1 MYCAPQHISMIS
13 SSPYA
18 RLLAAS
24 DVRFVFAA
32 SLIGRLPIGMTGLA
46 ILLLVQ
52 QAVGSFAFGGTV
64 TGSYIA
70 GLACVAPLVGRL
82 IDRSGPRAVLLASA
96 VLFPASLLAL
106 VAAVHAASATLTVL
120 LWASAA
126 GAAFPP
132 ITVCIRTYLR
142 QRLTDDA
149 DLSTAY
155 SLDSA
160 LIEVMFI
167 AGPLLVA
174 ALAALASPTAAV
186 WCAGACGAIGAL
198 LFWRSKALRGWRIE
212 AARTTTLLG
221 PLATRNFL
229 PLIAIVAC
237 YSLAF
242 GLTEIGVVA
251 FAAEVGR
258 PTLAGVFLGVMSAGS
273 ALGGLAYG
281 SRGWAA
287 PLLRQFGVTLGIMA
301 IGLFVLAAPWSSPA
315 FFALCFFAGIV
326 MAPALIIQSML
337 IAKTA
342 RPEHTTEA
350 FTWSTTALLA
360 GVGLGMAAG
369 GVLVEA
375 WQSAAALATGGAATA
390 LAAALAWWLAGR

>member
-1 MYCAPQHISMIS
+1 MIS
-13 SSPYA
+13 LAPYT
-18 RLLAAS
+18 RLLQAPEL
-24 DVRFVFAA
+24 RFLFGA

-52 QAVGSFAFGGTV
+52 QASASFAAGGVV
-64 TGSYIA
+64 TGCYIA
-70 GLACVAPLVGRL
+70 GLACVAPLLGRL
-82 IDRSGPRAVLLASA
+82 IDRRGPSVVLFVSA
-96 VLFPASLLAL
+96 LLFPASLAAL
-106 VAAVHAASATLTVL
+106 VAAVRAGSGILMVL
-120 LWASAA
+120 LWAWIA

-142 QRLTDDA
+142 QHLNDDA

-160 LIEVMFI
+160 LIELMFI

-174 ALAALASPTAAV
+174 GLAALASPSAAV
-186 WCAGACGAIGAL
+186 ALAAACAAIGAL
-198 LFWRSKALRGWRIE
+198 LFSRSTALRTWRIE
-212 AARTTTLLG
+212 TTRNATLLG
-221 PLATRNFL
+221 PLATHSFL
-229 PLIAIVAC
+229 PLIAIVGC

-251 FAAEVGR
+251 SAAEIGR
-258 PTLAGVFLGVMSAGS
+258 PALAGVYLGVMSAGS

-281 SRGWAA
+281 SRAWGV
-287 PLLRQFGVTLGIMA
+287 PLLRQFAVTLGIMG
-301 IGLFVLAAPWSSPA
+301 IGLFILAAPWSSLA
-315 FFALCFFAGIV
+315 FLVLCFFAGIV

-342 RPEHTTEA
+342 RAEHTTEA

-369 GVLVEA
+369 GGLVES
-375 WQSAAALATGGAATA
+375 WQSSAALAASGVSSV
-390 LAAALAWWLAGR
+390 LAALLAWWLADR

>member
-1 MYCAPQHISMIS
+1 MIS
-13 SSPYA
+13 FAPYA
-18 RLLAAS
+18 RLLRER
-24 DVRFVFAA
+24 DLRFLFGA

-52 QAVGSFAFGGTV
+52 QAVGSFAAGGAV
-64 TGSYIA
+64 TGCYIA
-70 GLACVAPLVGRL
+70 GLASVAPPIGRL
-82 IDRSGPRAVLLASA
+82 IDRRGPRGVLLASA
-96 VLFPASLLAL
+96 LLFPASLWAL
-106 VAAVHAASATLTVL
+106 VGAVYAGSGMLIVL

-142 QRLTDDA
+142 QRLADDA
-149 DLSTAY
+149 HLSTAY

-160 LIEVMFI
+160 LIELMFI

-174 ALAALASPTAAV
+174 ALVAFASPSAAV
-186 WCAGACGAIGAL
+186 SFAAACGAIGAL
-198 LFWRSKALRGWRIE
+198 LFWRSKPLGSWRIE
-212 AARTTTLLG
+212 AARSATLLG
-221 PLATRNFL
+221 PLATRNFV

-251 FAAEVGR
+251 FAAENR
-258 PTLAGVFLGVMSAGS
+258 HPTLAGVFLGVMSAGS

-281 SRGWAA
+281 SRSWGA
-287 PLLRQFGVTLGIMA
+287 PLLRQFGVTLAIMA
-301 IGLFVLAAPWSSPA
+301 IGLFVLAAPWSSLA
-315 FFALCFFAGIV
+315 FFALCFVAGIV

-369 GVLVEA
+369 GVLVES
-375 WQSAAALATGGAATA
+375 WQSPAALAAGGASTA
-390 LAAALAWWLAGR
+390 FAAALAWWLADR